1 MKFFIF
7 YFVCSII
14 NLFVLPILDIVAKS
28 QNESESEIKI
38 TLTDILIWILFV
50 ILGPVGSGAFL
61 IILVFA
67 FIDYVKYHGSKIV
80 WRFNKPKWLKK

>member
-28 QNESESEIKI
+28 QNESEIKI
-38 TLTDILIWILFV
+38 TLTDVLIWILFV
-50 ILGPVGSGAFL
+50 ILGPVGLGAFL
-61 IILVFA
+61 IVLVFA
-67 FIDYVKYHGSKIV
+67 FIDYVKYHSSKIV